1 MPLNAYSITFQP
13 VSPPPATLDQHMVR
27 IDTMLARP
35 WAMGERYGADA
46 GRSYD
51 VTDVS
56 AHDRAALTSRYQE
69 EHWRVSEQVRPDGR
83 VRLRFVPP
91 PRQTST

>member
-1 MPLNAYSITFQP
+1 
-13 VSPPPATLDQHMVR
+13 MVR
-27 IDTMLARP
+27 IDIVLARP

-56 AHDRAALTSRYQE
+56 AHDRAVLTSRYQE
-69 EHWRVSEQVRPDGR
+69 EHWRVGAGSARRSGPAAVRASPRLTGR
-83 VRLRFVPP
+83 
-91 PRQTST
+91 

>member
-1 MPLNAYSITFQP
+1 MPINAYSIVLQP
-13 VSPPPATLDQHMVR
+13 AFPGPVTLDQHMAR

-35 WAMGERYGADA
+35 WALGERYGADA

-51 VTDVS
+51 VTDVP
-56 AHDRAALTSRYQE
+56 AHDRATMTSRYQE

-83 VRLRFVPP
+83 VWLRFVPP
-91 PRQTST
+91 PRTSA